1 MFESQKEKINFKKTL
16 QSRLFRMNI
25 TENRN
30 SKQTFTEILKILSP
44 GLEDFVS
51 DIVLSST
58 QLQKETVNMVEVVN
72 LAYTTVTDWG
82 TQCQILFSIATGN
95 SLKTLPDIYSRA
107 YKI

>member
-1 MFESQKEKINFKKTL
+1 
-16 QSRLFRMNI
+16 MNI

-30 SKQTFTEILKILSP
+30 SIQTFTEILKILSP

-72 LAYTTVTDWG
+72 LAYTTVTD
-82 TQCQILFSIATGN
+82 
-95 SLKTLPDIYSRA
+95 
-107 YKI
+107 

>member
-1 MFESQKEKINFKKTL
+1 
-16 QSRLFRMNI
+16 MNI

-72 LAYTTVTDWG
+72 LAYTTVSDWG

-95 SLKTLPDIYSRA
+95 SLKTLPDIYFRT

>member
-1 MFESQKEKINFKKTL
+1 
-16 QSRLFRMNI
+16 MNI

-30 SKQTFTEILKILSP
+30 SKQTFTKILKILSP

-72 LAYTTVTDWG
+72 LAYTTVTD
-82 TQCQILFSIATGN
+82 
-95 SLKTLPDIYSRA
+95 
-107 YKI
+107 

>member
-1 MFESQKEKINFKKTL
+1 
-16 QSRLFRMNI
+16 MNI
-25 TENRN
+25 TEKRN

-72 LAYTTVTDWG
+72 QAYTKETDWG
-82 TQCQILFSIATGN
+82 TKC
-95 SLKTLPDIYSRA
+95 
-107 YKI
+107 